1 MKAEYLLVASLGLFI
16 FTGLFLSL
24 YFYTGTDEDAL
35 ETIVVGVATSLLTS
49 AAMGK

>member
-1 MKAEYLLVASLGLFI
+1 MRAEYVLMATLGIFI
-16 FTGLFLSL
+16 FTGLLLSL

-35 ETIVVGVATSLLTS
+35 EAIAVAITTSLLTS

>member
-1 MKAEYLLVASLGLFI
+1 MKAEYVLMATLGIFI

-35 ETIVVGVATSLLTS
+35 EAIAVGITTSLLTS

>member
-1 MKAEYLLVASLGLFI
+1 MKSKYLLIVLLGMLLFA
-16 FTGLFLSL
+16 GLFLSL

-35 ETIVVGVATSLLTS
+35 EAIAVGITTSLLTS